1 MKLVYRFECH
11 QHTERLIELCRISKN
26 LYNQALY
33 EYQKAKENDGRYL
46 SYYDLNKLMPT
57 ITNIEGTVNYR
68 LLKAQVAQQTLQ
80 ALTCTIQSF
89 YKSISEWKKNP
100 SKFTG
105 KPKFPKYLKRNTHYV
120 VMYTNQCCSIKD
132 GKVHLEKGLS
142 IDIPQWEKYR
152 NRLEHFQQVRIVPKD
167 GYVIVEILYKSDE
180 SNALLDTSRCA
191 AIDLGISNLVTMVT
205 DFSEPIIYSGKQL
218 KAKNQWFNHE
228 VSRLKSTTQTCN
240 NKKTSKRIR
249 RLYDRRNK
257 QMGDVIHK
265 VSRHIVR
272 VLVANGV
279 GHLVLGH
286 NKGWKDSINLGKVTN
301 QNFMEIPYDRLIS
314 MLRYKCECCGIRFE
328 ETEETYTS
336 KCDALAFEEIGR
348 HETYLGKRKCRGLF
362 QSSTGR
368 LINADVNGAL
378 NIMRKV
384 VGDSSEVR
392 GIADSGR
399 LFRPLKAKDLYSL
412 SKIDFIITNK
422 I

>member
-1 MKLVYRFECH
+1 MRLAYRFDCH
-11 QHTERLIELCRISKN
+11 QHTERLLELCRISKN

-33 EYQKAKENDGRYL
+33 EYRQAKDNEGKYL

-57 ITNIEGTVNYR
+57 ITNLEGTVNYR

-80 ALTCTIQSF
+80 ALSRTINSF
-89 YKSISEWKKNP
+89 YKSIAEWKKNP

-105 KPKFPKYLKRNTHYV
+105 KPEFPKFLKRNGYYP
-120 VMYTNQCCSIKD
+120 VMYTNQCCQIRD
-132 GKVHLEKGLS
+132 GKIRLEKGLV
-142 IDIPQWEKYR
+142 IEIPQWDEYR
-152 NRLEHFQQVRIVPKD
+152 DRLEHFQQVRIVPKD
-167 GYVIVEILYKSDE
+167 GYVIVEVLYESDE
-180 SNALLDTSRCA
+180 PNASLDASRCA
-191 AIDLGISNLVTMVT
+191 SIDLGVSNLVTMVT

-228 VSRLKSTTQTCN
+228 LSRLKSATQTCN
-240 NKKTSKRIR
+240 NKKTPKRIK
-249 RLYDRRNK
+249 RLYDKRNK
-257 QMGDVIHK
+257 QTDDAMHK
-265 VSRHIVR
+265 VSRHIVNT
-272 VLVANGV
+272 LVANGI

-301 QNFMEIPYDRLIS
+301 QNFTEIPYDRLIS

-328 ETEETYTS
+328 ETEESHTS
-336 KCDALAFEEIGR
+336 KCDALAFEEIGH
-348 HETYLGKRKCRGLF
+348 HETYLGKRKRRGLF

-384 VGDSSEVR
+384 VGDSPEVR
-392 GIADSGR
+392 AIVDSGR
-399 LFRPLKAKDLYSL
+399 LFRPRKEKDIYSL
-412 SKIDFIITNK
+412 SQIDFIKINK